1 MQPTREPNIENLSNI
16 FERSK
21 NIIRGRTE
29 KPEFPF
35 GIAKLDEFTCGIK
48 RGKLTLIASRTSEGK
63 TGLST
68 QLAVNLANSGKTV
81 CLISLEDDKEQI
93 AEKIFCNQRRVNNY
107 DLMRGDSRF
116 LDDPL
121 VKKLFEQMPLLIVD
135 KFGYNF
141 DEIKYL
147 VEELDPKP
155 DIIFIDYLQLVE
167 RGQYK
172 SRYDAISEFARSCK
186 VFANES
192 NIGIVLTSQINRAG
206 AREDRPNLHNMS
218 GCDTIEEQADLAL
231 ILFHPFLYRKPSFN
245 YNQSTN
251 DGFELAPPN
260 WVEIEIAKNKTGRRG
275 LIIPVQFTGQHYL
288 FEDWVVLP

>member
-1 MQPTREPNIENLSNI
+1 MELTREPHIENLANI

-21 NIIRGRTE
+21 KIIRGRTD

-35 GIAKLDEFTCGIK
+35 GLTELDNVTKGIK

-68 QLAVNLANSGKTV
+68 QLAVNLANNGKTV

-107 DLMRGDSRF
+107 DLLRGDTRC
-116 LDDPL
+116 LEDPTM
-121 VKKLFEQMPLLIVD
+121 KRLFEQMKLLVVD
-135 KFGYNF
+135 NFGYNF
-141 DEIKYL
+141 DEIKYI

-155 DIIFIDYLQLVE
+155 DIIFIDYLQLVD
-167 RGQYK
+167 RGQFR

-186 VFANES
+186 IFANQS

-231 ILFHPFLYRKPSFN
+231 ILFHPHLYRKPTYN
-245 YNQSTN
+245 YVAGTME
-251 DGFELAPPN
+251 GFEQAPKN
-260 WVEIEIAKNKTGRRG
+260 WVEIEVAKNKTGRRG
-275 LIIPVQFTGQHYL
+275 VIIPVCFTGQHYL